1 MRYGI
6 ITDIHNNVVAL
17 RVVLKQL
24 DQMGC
29 DRIICCGDIIGIGP
43 CPEETVRELIHL
55 PRLMSVRGNH
65 EGYLLEGMPAEY
77 PNDENMSFGEMD
89 HHRWEHALLSD
100 ESVSFLQGMPK
111 QIKFTAEGLDI
122 SVMHSCMDK
131 NGRFSGSKRNPS
143 EADLRDMF
151 AGVDSDIILYGHDHD
166 RNICRSDRL
175 YINVGSLGC
184 PAGDRN
190 IARAGVLTVENG
202 KAAIETIDVP
212 YDVDEVI
219 RRIDMIHYPDA
230 DIIKKVFYGLWT
242 V

>member
-6 ITDIHNNVVAL
+6 ITDIHNNVIAL

-24 DQMGC
+24 EQMGC

-43 CPEETVRELIHL
+43 YPEETVRELIRL
-55 PRLMSVRGNH
+55 PGLMSVRGNH

-100 ESVSFLQGMPK
+100 ESISFLQGMPK

-122 SVMHSCMDK
+122 AVMHSCMDR
-131 NGRFSGSKRNPS
+131 NGRFSGAKMNPS
-143 EADLRDMF
+143 ESDLLNMF
-151 AGVDSDIILYGHDHD
+151 ADVDSDIILYGHDHA
-166 RNICRSDRL
+166 RNICRSNKL

-184 PAGDRN
+184 PSKDRN
-190 IARAGVLTVENG
+190 TARAGVLTIENG
-202 KAAIETIDVP
+202 NAEIETIDVLYP
-212 YDVDEVI
+212 VDEVI
-219 RRIDMIHYPDA
+219 HQIDMIHYPEA
-230 DIIKKVFYGLWT
+230 DIIKKIFYGL
-242 V
+242 